1 MSLSFKYCNSL
12 TEYSRFITREVNVGG
27 VCMGGSNPIRI
38 QSMTNTPTL
47 DTNATVEQCIRIVN
61 AGADYVRITAPG
73 VQDAQNLAEIKSS
86 LRKQGYKA
94 PLIADI
100 HFNPQA
106 AEVAAAIV
114 EKVRINPGNYAD
126 KKRFELLEYSD
137 VEYKL
142 ELERIRE
149 RLLPL
154 LSICKEHGTAIRIG
168 VNHGSLSDRIM
179 SRYGD
184 TPMGMV
190 EAAMEFLRIC
200 KNEGFDQLVVS
211 LKSSNTRVMVQAYRL
226 LVSTMMV
233 EDMNYPLHLGVTE
246 AGDGE
251 DGRIKSAVGIGA
263 LLADGLGDTVRVSLT
278 EEPELEIPVAKNLV
292 DYFSGRKTN
301 PAIDVI
307 SEEQK
312 NPFEYRKRE
321 SIAVENVGG
330 NNTPVVIVDYH
341 SDEVNAT
348 LLHAEYVFFATKSE
362 SIVLKDNKRYIT
374 SMNDWFKSFREKK
387 NVFPFYTAAQ
397 YLFYGPKHPHLNF
410 VVLSI
415 TEMDDR
421 MLEALIDERRT
432 VVVIETFNANGVAE
446 QRALL
451 YKMLAES
458 LTNPVIINR
467 NYCEDNLEM
476 FQLKASSDV
485 GLLLIDGLGDGLWLR
500 NAAESVQKSICAL
513 SLGILQATRLRMSKT
528 EYISCPSCGRTMF
541 DLQATTARIKQRT
554 SHLKHLKIGI
564 MGCIVN
570 GPGEMADA
578 DYGYVGAAAGKV
590 TLYKGKEVVCKNI
603 PSDEAV
609 DQLIDLIKEHGD
621 WVEP

>member
-12 TEYSRFITREVNVGG
+12 TEFSRFVTKEVNVGG
-27 VCMGGSNPIRI
+27 VCMGGSNPIRV

-47 DTNATVEQCIRIVN
+47 DTNATVEQCIRIIN

-73 VQDAQNLAEIKSS
+73 VQDAQNLAAIKSS
-86 LRKQGYKA
+86 LRKRGYKT

-126 KKRFELLEYSD
+126 KKRFELLEYTD

-154 LSICKEHGTAIRIG
+154 LRICKEHGTAIRIG

-211 LKSSNTRVMVQAYRL
+211 LKASNTRIMVQAYRL
-226 LVSTMMV
+226 LVATMMA

-278 EEPELEIPVAKNLV
+278 EVPELEIPVAKNLV

-301 PAIDVI
+301 PAIDVVC
-307 SEEQK
+307 EEQK
-312 NPFEYRKRE
+312 NPFEYKKRE

-330 NNTPVVIVDYH
+330 NNTPIVIVDYQ
-341 SDEVNAT
+341 SDITNAAH
-348 LLHAEYVFFATKSE
+348 LPAEYVFFATRAE

-374 SMNDWFKSFREKK
+374 SMNDWFKYFREKK

-410 VVLSI
+410 VVLSLS
-415 TEMDDR
+415 EMDER
-421 MLEALIDERRT
+421 MIEALKDDRRT
-432 VVVIETFNANGVAE
+432 VVIVETFNTNGVAE

-451 YKMLAES
+451 YKMLAAS

-467 NYCEDNLEM
+467 NYCEYNLEM
-476 FQLKASSDV
+476 FQIKAAADV
-485 GLLLIDGLGDGLWLR
+485 GLLLIDGLGDGIWIR

-554 SHLKHLKIGI
+554 SHLRHLKIGI

-590 TLYKGKEVVCKNI
+590 TLYKGKEVVRKNI
-603 PSDEAV
+603 PSEEAV
-609 DQLIDLIKEHGD
+609 DQLIDLIREHGD

>member
-12 TEYSRFITREVNVGG
+12 TEYNRFITKEVNVGG
-27 VCMGGSNPIRI
+27 VFMGGSHPIRI

-47 DTNATVEQCIRIVN
+47 DTKATVEQCVRIIN

-73 VQDAQNLAEIKSS
+73 VQDALNLAAIKAS
-86 LRKQGYKA
+86 LRKQGYKT

-106 AEVAAAIV
+106 AEFAAAIV

-154 LSICKEHGTAIRIG
+154 LRICKEHGTAIRIG

-200 KNEGFDQLVVS
+200 KDEGFDQLVVS
-211 LKSSNTRVMVQAYRL
+211 LKASNTRIMVQAYRL
-226 LVSTMMV
+226 LVAAMMA
-233 EDMNYPLHLGVTE
+233 EDMNFPLHLGVTE

-292 DYFSGRKTN
+292 EYFSGRKTH
-301 PAIDVI
+301 PFIEAV
-307 SEEQK
+307 SEELK
-312 NPFEYRKRE
+312 NPFEYKKRE

-330 NNTPVVIVDYH
+330 NNAPVVIVDYQ
-341 SDEVNAT
+341 SDEANT
-348 LLHAEYVFFATKSE
+348 SLLTAEYVFFATKSE
-362 SIVLKDNKRYIT
+362 NIVLKDSKRYIT
-374 SMNDWFKSFREKK
+374 SMNDWFKFFRDKK

-410 VVLSI
+410 VVLSLA
-415 TEMDDR
+415 EMDER
-421 MLEALIDERRT
+421 MIEALIDERRT

-451 YKMLAES
+451 YKMLAAS

-467 NYCEDNLEM
+467 NYCEDNLEL
-476 FQLKASSDV
+476 FQLKASSDA

-500 NAAESVQKSICAL
+500 NVAESVQKSICAL

-590 TLYKGKEVVCKNI
+590 TLYKGKEVVRKNI
-603 PSDEAV
+603 PSEEAV

-621 WVEP
+621 WIEP